1 LLLVREYNK
10 LSLQLGSSS
19 SLNTNPDADIEGING
34 CHHYRTE
41 EKLDSLKLKSR
52 LASNLASACIR
63 NNTKHQANTA
73 NILHQQQPIN
83 ATMSSHQHH
92 PPSSSKK
99 PSLPKFEPLPPTNFL
114 NRLINR
120 LLAPLFYL
128 LFTIITAIIVVP
140 VYVMIDNFK
149 NGRNKNG
156 GRRVPKDESGRG
168 HQRDGTTGGKAS
180 GWLREYSRSAKDL
193 EGKVK

>member
-1 LLLVREYNK
+1 
-10 LSLQLGSSS
+10 
-19 SLNTNPDADIEGING
+19 
-34 CHHYRTE
+34 
-41 EKLDSLKLKSR
+41 
-52 LASNLASACIR
+52 
-63 NNTKHQANTA
+63 
-73 NILHQQQPIN
+73 
-83 ATMSSHQHH
+83 MSSHQQYP

-128 LFTIITAIIVVP
+128 LFTIITSIIVVP

-149 NGRNKNG
+149 KGRGRNG
-156 GRRVPKDESGRG
+156 GRRVPRDEG
-168 HQRDGTTGGKAS
+168 DGSTRGKAS